1 MVYITGKES
10 TVNKGIHKR
19 TQKTY
24 SGKMSMYPEVD
35 SSTRGAVRRKASKKG
50 GAKLRKILN
59 VELRKLDLIL

>member
-35 SSTRGAVRRKASKKG
+35 SSTRGAVRRKASKRVG
-50 GAKLRKILN
+50 LNCKILN

>member
-35 SSTRGAVRRKASKKG
+35 SSTRGAVRRKASKRVG
-50 GAKLRKILN
+50 LN
-59 VELRKLDLIL
+59 CARS